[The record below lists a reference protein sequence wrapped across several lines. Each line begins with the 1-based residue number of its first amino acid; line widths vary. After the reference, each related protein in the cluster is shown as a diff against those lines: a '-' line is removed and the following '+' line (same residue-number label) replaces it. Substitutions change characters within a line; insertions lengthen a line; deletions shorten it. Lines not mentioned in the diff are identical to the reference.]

1 MRQVTV
7 LFLLPFPPFPCFC
20 GWFAF
25 PEPHFQIQIAAPY
38 SGSALAVQSFPS
50 PQPPPPQ
57 SAVDPPERSCEGSI
71 PSHAS
76 DSQESTLARLGIGSP
91 SCCAAL

>member
-50 PQPPPPQ
+50 PQPPPPNLQWIPQ
-57 SAVDPPERSCEGSI
+57 SEVVKAAFPATLLI
-71 PSHAS
+71 PRKAHW
-76 DSQESTLARLGIGSP
+76 QGWE
-91 SCCAAL
+91 